1 MSPENEST
9 ADAALRFSVLGPL
22 RAWRHATELSLGP
35 PKQRSLLALL
45 LVQADRPVRLHRIVD
60 ALWDEDPPEHA
71 VNVVHRHIGALR
83 RLLEPELTRRT
94 EARVLVSEAGG
105 YRLNTEDE
113 ALDLLRFRRLRDAA
127 RAASAAGRPAEAT
140 GLYVRALSLWLGR
153 TAEGLPRTAHSH
165 TVFAGVD
172 AEYLHAA
179 RDAADAALAAGDTS
193 RMLPLVRQAAES
205 DPLNECLQARLI
217 LVLAAEGMAAQALDH
232 YQVVRSRLTSE
243 LGVDPGPE
251 LREAQIRVLRGTVAP
266 ARTSRSGDTRAAD
279 TRAAFSPEASRGAG
293 PVAGPGAGPQA
304 GPGAG
309 PGTTPGV
316 RPAQLP
322 ADLHAFTGRRAELD
336 WMRDLLP
343 ADGGTPAAV
352 VISAI
357 GGAPGVGKT
366 TLALHWAH
374 RNTHHFPDG
383 QLYVNLRGYDPAGV
397 ALTPSTAIC
406 YFLEALGVPAED
418 IPPSLD
424 GQSALY
430 RSMLAGRRVLV
441 VLDNARSAEQVR
453 PLLPGTPTCVT
464 VITSR
469 EQLHGLVASN
479 GARSLRLDILT
490 VTESIEFM
498 AKRLGVARVAAD
510 RQAAIG
516 IAEQCGRLPL
526 ALAIVCARAEGHPS
540 APLADI
546 AAELAESRDDLG
558 VFAVGDPATDTRS
571 VFSWSYRTLTP
582 EAAGLFRLLWMC
594 PPHGVSVQAV
604 ASLAGLTTAQTR
616 PVLSELTRASLWTEP
631 APGLYGSHEL
641 LRTFSQ
647 ELSLAE
653 DPSEAREDARRR
665 LFDHYLHSA
674 RGAATQL
681 YTHREPL
688 PLPDAAPG
696 TQVLSFTDTD
706 RAAKWLV
713 REMPALEAVITRD
726 SGHGTGAHAWR
737 MAATLELVLDRRGR
751 REEQIELHTTALAG
765 AQRLGETL
773 GEAHMHRVLGFA
785 HVRTNDHAR
794 GAAHLER
801 ALELF
806 TGMGDVP
813 FTALTHRYLAFLAN
827 VRQDHREALAQY
839 KIACSLYTSTR
850 AYVGIASVTNEV
862 AWTRLLLH
870 EYEEALGDCRR
881 AVRIAHRS
889 GNRNIEAAA
898 WDTMGVAHHRL
909 GQQDEA
915 LEAFDHALTHY
926 RALNDASLVADTLV
940 HRGEALAVTSPQEA
954 RRAWNEAL
962 AILDVLGHAEAD
974 RLRELL
980 EEHDEVPSRSG
991 PVTINI

>member
-1 MSPENEST
+1 MSPEHRPT
-9 ADAALRFSVLGPL
+9 ADVALRFSVLGPL
-22 RAWRHATELSLGP
+22 RAWRHTTELSLGP
-35 PKQRSLLALL
+35 PKQRALLALL
-45 LVQADRPVRLHRIVD
+45 LVQTNRPVPLHQIVD
-60 ALWDEDPPEHA
+60 ALWDDSPPEHA
-71 VNVVHRHIGALR
+71 VNVVHRHVGALR
-83 RLLEPELTRRT
+83 RLLEPELTERAR
-94 EARVLVSEAGG
+94 ARVLVRAAGG
-105 YRLNTEDE
+105 YRLDTADD
-113 ALDLLRFRRLRDAA
+113 ALDLLNFRKLRDAA
-127 RAASAAGRPAEAT
+127 QEASTAGRPAQAA
-140 GLYVRALSLWLGR
+140 GLFVQALSLWHGR
-153 TAEGLPRTAHSH
+153 TAAGLPRTAQSH

-179 RDAADAALAAGDTS
+179 RDAADAALAAGRTS
-193 RMLPLVRQAAES
+193 EVLPLLRQAAES
-205 DPLNECLQARLI
+205 DPLNECLQARLV
-217 LVLAAEGMAAQALDH
+217 LVLAAEGLAAQALDH

-251 LREAQIRVLRGTVAP
+251 LRDAQVRVLRGTVAP
-266 ARTSRSGDTRAAD
+266 TRAPRPAATAAD
-279 TRAAFSPEASRGAG
+279 
-293 PVAGPGAGPQA
+293 
-304 GPGAG
+304 
-309 PGTTPGV
+309 GTPSPGV

-322 ADLHAFTGRRAELD
+322 ADLPAFTGRRPELE

-343 ADGGTPAAV
+343 VEGGTPTSV

-374 RNTHHFPDG
+374 RNAQHFPDG

-406 YFLEALGVPAED
+406 YFLEGLGVPAED

-424 GQSALY
+424 GQAALY
-430 RSMLAGRRVLV
+430 RSLLARRRILV

-453 PLLPGTPTCVT
+453 PLLPGTPTCLT

-469 EQLHGLVASN
+469 EQMPGLVAAN

-490 VTESIEFM
+490 AEESIEFM
-498 AKRLGVARVAAD
+498 SRRLGEARVTAD
-510 RQAAIG
+510 RQAALS

-526 ALAIVCARAEGHPS
+526 ALAIVCARAEGHRA

-546 AAELAESRDDLG
+546 AAELEESRDDLG
-558 VFAVGDPATDTRS
+558 VFGAGDPATDTRS

-582 EAAGLFRLLWMC
+582 AAARVFRLLWMC
-594 PPHGVSVQAV
+594 PPHGVSPQAV
-604 ASLAGLTTAQTR
+604 ASLAGLPVAQTR

-631 APGLYGSHEL
+631 VPGLYSSHEL

-647 ELSLAE
+647 ELSLA
-653 DPSEAREDARRR
+653 DDSADAREEARRR

-688 PLPDAAPG
+688 PLPPAAPG
-696 TQVLSFTDTD
+696 TQVISFTDTD

-737 MAATLELVLDRRGR
+737 MATTLELVLDRRGR

-765 AQRLGETL
+765 AQRLGETQ

-785 HVRTNDHAR
+785 HVRTNDHVR

-806 TGMGDVP
+806 TEMGDVP

-827 VRQDHREALAQY
+827 ARQDHREALAQY
-839 KIACSLYTSTR
+839 KIACALYTRTR

-909 GQQDEA
+909 GQYDEA
-915 LEAFDHALTHY
+915 LEAFDQALAHY
-926 RALNDASLVADTLV
+926 RALNDASLTADTLV
-940 HRGEALAVTSPQEA
+940 HRGEALAVISPQEA
-954 RRAWNEAL
+954 RQAWKEAL
-962 AILDVLGHAEAD
+962 EILDALGHAEAD

-980 EEHDEVPSRSG
+980 EGPDEDPPRNR
-991 PVTINI
+991 PATMNI

>member
-1 MSPENEST
+1 M
-9 ADAALRFSVLGPL
+9 
-22 RAWRHATELSLGP
+22 GP

-45 LVQADRPVRLHRIVD
+45 LVQSDRPVPLHRIVD
-60 ALWDEDPPEHA
+60 ALWEEEPPEHA
-71 VNVVHRHIGALR
+71 VNVVHRHVGSLR
-83 RLLEPELTRRT
+83 RLLEPELTSRT
-94 EARVLVSEAGG
+94 EARVLVRAADG
-105 YRLNTEDE
+105 YRLNTEDG

-127 RAASAAGRPAEAT
+127 QTASAAGRPAEAT
-140 GLYVRALSLWLGR
+140 GLFVRALSLWLGR
-153 TAEGLPRTAHSH
+153 TAEGLPRTAYSH
-165 TVFAGVD
+165 AVFAGVD

-179 RDAADAALAAGDTS
+179 RDAADAALAGGDTS
-193 RMLPLVRQAAES
+193 RVLPLVRRAAES
-205 DPLNECLQARLI
+205 EPLNECLQARLV
-217 LVLAAEGMAAQALDH
+217 LVLAAEGLAAQALDH

-243 LGVDPGPE
+243 LGVDPGSE
-251 LREAQIRVLRGTVAP
+251 LREAQIRVLRGTVVP
-266 ARTSRSGDTRAAD
+266 TRTSRSGDPKAPD
-279 TRAAFSPEASRGAG
+279 ISGELSPGGSR
-293 PVAGPGAGPQA
+293 VTS
-304 GPGAG
+304 PGAG
-309 PGTTPGV
+309 PGDGRRTATGV

-374 RNTHHFPDG
+374 RNTRHFPDG

-397 ALTPSTAIC
+397 ALTPTAAIC
-406 YFLEALGVPAED
+406 YFLDALGVPAED

-424 GQSALY
+424 GQAALY

-469 EQLHGLVASN
+469 EQLHGLVAAN

-498 AKRLGVARVAAD
+498 SKRLGASRVAAD

-558 VFAVGDPATDTRS
+558 VFAVGDPATDPRS

-706 RAAKWLV
+706 RAAKWLL

-806 TGMGDVP
+806 TDLGDVP

-839 KIACSLYTSTR
+839 KIACALYTRTR

-881 AVRIAHRS
+881 AVRIANRS

-909 GQQDEA
+909 GQHDEA
-915 LEAFDHALTHY
+915 LEAFDHALAHY
-926 RALNDASLVADTLV
+926 RALNDASLIADTLV

-962 AILDVLGHAEAD
+962 AILDVLGHTEAD

-991 PVTINI
+991 PATINI

>member
-1 MSPENEST
+1 M
-9 ADAALRFSVLGPL
+9 
-22 RAWRHATELSLGP
+22 RA
-35 PKQRSLLALL
+35 
-45 LVQADRPVRLHRIVD
+45 
-60 ALWDEDPPEHA
+60 
-71 VNVVHRHIGALR
+71 
-83 RLLEPELTRRT
+83 
-94 EARVLVSEAGG
+94 AGG

-127 RAASAAGRPAEAT
+127 QTASAAGRPAEAT
-140 GLYVRALSLWLGR
+140 GLFVRALSLWLGR
-153 TAEGLPRTAHSH
+153 TAEGLPRTAYSH
-165 TVFAGVD
+165 AVFAGID
-172 AEYLHAA
+172 AEYPHTA

-193 RMLPLVRQAAES
+193 RVLPLVRRAAES
-205 DPLNECLQARLI
+205 EPLNECLQARLV
-217 LVLAAEGMAAQALDH
+217 LVLAAEGLAAQALDH

-243 LGVDPGPE
+243 LGVDPGSE
-251 LREAQIRVLRGTVAP
+251 LREAQIRVLRGTVVP
-266 ARTSRSGDTRAAD
+266 TRTSRSGDPKAAD
-279 TRAAFSPEASRGAG
+279 TSGASSPGGSRGAS
-293 PVAGPGAGPQA
+293 
-304 GPGAG
+304 PGAG
-309 PGTTPGV
+309 PGATPRV

-343 ADGGTPAAV
+343 ADGGTPATV

-374 RNTHHFPDG
+374 SNTRHFPDG

-397 ALTPSTAIC
+397 ALTPSAAIC

-424 GQSALY
+424 GQAALY

-469 EQLHGLVASN
+469 EQLYGLVAAN

-498 AKRLGVARVAAD
+498 TKRLGAARVTAD
-510 RQAAIG
+510 RQAAVR

-558 VFAVGDPATDTRS
+558 VFAVGDPATDTRA

-582 EAAGLFRLLWMC
+582 AAAGLFRLLWLC
-594 PPHGVSVQAV
+594 PPHDVSAQAV

-653 DPSEAREDARRR
+653 DPPEAREDARRR

-696 TQVLSFTDTD
+696 TQVLSFSDTD
-706 RAAKWLV
+706 SAAKWLV

-806 TGMGDVP
+806 TDLGDVP

-839 KIACSLYTSTR
+839 KIACALYTRTR

-909 GQQDEA
+909 GQHDEA

-926 RALNDASLVADTLV
+926 RALNDASLIADTLV

-962 AILDVLGHAEAD
+962 AILDVLGHTDAD

>member
-1 MSPENEST
+1 MSPENQPT
-9 ADAALRFSVLGPL
+9 ADVALRFAVLGPL
-22 RAWRHATELSLGP
+22 RAWRHTTELSLGP

-45 LVQADRPVRLHRIVD
+45 LVQADRPVPLHQIVD
-60 ALWDEDPPEHA
+60 ALWDDDPPEHA
-71 VNVVHRHIGALR
+71 VNVVHRHVGALR
-83 RLLEPELTRRT
+83 RLLEPELTQRT
-94 EARVLVSEAGG
+94 RARVLVRAAGG
-105 YRLNTEDE
+105 YRLNTADE
-113 ALDLLRFRRLRDAA
+113 ALDLQRFRTLRDAA
-127 RAASAAGRPAEAT
+127 QTASAAGRPAEAT
-140 GLYVRALSLWLGR
+140 GLFVRALSLRLGH
-153 TAEGLPRTAHSH
+153 TAAGLPRTAYSHS
-165 TVFAGVD
+165 VFAGVD
-172 AEYLHAA
+172 AECLHAA
-179 RDAADAALAAGDTS
+179 RDAADAALAAGLTS
-193 RMLPLVRQAAES
+193 RVLPLVRQAAES

-217 LVLAAEGMAAQALDH
+217 LVLAAEGLAAQALDH

-251 LREAQIRVLRGTVAP
+251 LRDAQIRVLRGTVAP
-266 ARTSRSGDTRAAD
+266 ARTFRSEGSADLEDSGGFGGLGDTKVAYAAGG
-279 TRAAFSPEASRGAG
+279 SS
-293 PVAGPGAGPQA
+293 PGAST
-304 GPGAG
+304 GAS
-309 PGTTPGV
+309 PGV

-322 ADLHAFTGRRAELD
+322 ADLHTFTGRKPELD
-336 WMRDLLP
+336 WLRDLLP
-343 ADGGTPAAV
+343 ADGGTPTAV

-374 RNTHHFPDG
+374 RNARHFPDG

-397 ALTPSTAIC
+397 ALSASTAIC

-424 GQSALY
+424 GQAALY
-430 RSMLAGRRVLV
+430 RSVLAGRRVLV
-441 VLDNARSAEQVR
+441 VLDNARNAEQVR
-453 PLLPGTPTCVT
+453 PLLPGTPTCLT

-469 EQLHGLVASN
+469 EQMPGLVAAN

-490 VTESIEFM
+490 VAESIEFM
-498 AKRLGVARVAAD
+498 SKRLGAARVAAD
-510 RQAAIG
+510 RPAAID

-582 EAAGLFRLLWMC
+582 EAARLFRLLWMC
-594 PPHGVSVQAV
+594 PPHGVSLQAV
-604 ASLAGLTTAQTR
+604 ASLARLTTAQTR

-653 DPSEAREDARRR
+653 DSADAREDARAR

-674 RGAATQL
+674 RGAATLL

-688 PLPDAAPG
+688 SLPPAAPG
-696 TQVLSFTDTD
+696 AQVIAFTDTD
-706 RAAKWLV
+706 SAAKWLV

-726 SGHGTGAHAWR
+726 SGQGTGAHAWR

-765 AQRLGETL
+765 AQRLGERL

-785 HVRTNDHAR
+785 HVRTNDHER

-806 TGMGDVP
+806 TERGDVP

-827 VRQDHREALAQY
+827 ARQDHREALAQY

-881 AVRIAHRS
+881 AVRIANRS

-909 GQQDEA
+909 GQHDEA
-915 LEAFDHALTHY
+915 LEAFDQALTHY
-926 RALNDASLVADTLV
+926 RDLNDASLIADTLI

-962 AILDVLGHAEAD
+962 GILDTLGHTEAD

-980 EEHDEVPSRSG
+980 EEHDGDPARNG